1 MGKNYMGF
9 FYGKKYNSG
18 NGTFSL
24 ETGEIF
30 IEGTG
35 LGLKVLVL
43 IVSKPNFWKFA
54 ILKPW
59 KPLKMNMF
67 KYIFFDITSDV
78 IGPYLCTLQFRH

>member
-24 ETGEIF
+24 ETGENF

-35 LGLKVLVL
+35 LYLFLF
-43 IVSKPNFWKFA
+43 S
-54 ILKPW
+54 
-59 KPLKMNMF
+59 
-67 KYIFFDITSDV
+67 FFN
-78 IGPYLCTLQFRH
+78 P